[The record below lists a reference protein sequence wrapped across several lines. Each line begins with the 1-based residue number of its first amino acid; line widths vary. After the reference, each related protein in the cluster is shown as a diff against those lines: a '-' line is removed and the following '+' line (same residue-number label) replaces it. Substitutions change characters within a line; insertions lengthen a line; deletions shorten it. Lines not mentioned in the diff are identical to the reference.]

1 MNELTEAQMEYIRA
15 LKCMH
20 YFLNGEAIRQYN
32 KHNTELSKV
41 IDMCDSRLLIERI
54 NASNSFFNVPGSSKV
69 DIPENRQAA
78 FDAGI
83 TYALD
88 IVLTDPYFETEQGT
102 EEKEKL
108 FKKMHANARR
118 LRALETRRTEN
129 ANKKRT

>member
-20 YFLNGEAIRQYN
+20 YFLNDEAIRQYN

-54 NASNSFFNVPGSSKV
+54 NASNSFFNVPGSSNV
-69 DIPENRQAA
+69 NIPENMQAA

-88 IVLTDPYFETEQGT
+88 IVLTDPYFETEPGT
-102 EEKEKL
+102 EEKEEL
-108 FKKMHANARR
+108 FKKIHANARR
-118 LRALETRRTEN
+118 LRAHAARED
-129 ANKKRT
+129 